1 MADTYVN
8 TQGFS
13 PVDTRQ
19 LMRQADAFSRSHD
32 VVGDAGFNKALGI
45 AQDVMSLAGPA
56 IGAATPYMGRM
67 GAAVATAA
75 ISGVAGSNGQ
85 IFAPG
90 LNTSPTSNF
99 ASYGG
104 AGKMLSMPGTAPG
117 YPGAG
122 GASGMPGTAPGFP
135 GGGGAPGMNPMGGQ
149 DVSQFDSQINSMM
162 NNNLT
167 FLALQTKV
175 QNVSQV
181 SQMMSNIAKTDS
193 DAKLNAIR
201 NVRS

>member
-1 MADTYVN
+1 MADTYVTN
-8 TQGFS
+8 QGFS

-32 VVGDAGFNKALGI
+32 VVGDAGFNKALGV
-45 AQDVMSLAGPA
+45 AQDVMSLAGPT
-56 IGAATPYMGRM
+56 IGAAAPFMGM
-67 GAAVATAA
+67 KGAAITGAAVSAFAGP
-75 ISGVAGSNGQ
+75 SGQLGT
-85 IFAPG
+85 PG
-90 LNTSPTSNF
+90 FSPTGSTV
-99 ASYGG
+99 AYG
-104 AGKMLSMPGTAPG
+104 AGKALSMPGTAPG

-122 GASGMPGTAPGFP
+122 ASGGMPGSAPGFP
-135 GGGGAPGMNPMGGQ
+135 GGSTGLNPMGGQ
-149 DVSQFDSQINSMM
+149 DASQFDSQINSMM

>member
-1 MADTYVN
+1 MADTYVTN
-8 TQGFS
+8 QGLS

-19 LMRQADAFSRSHD
+19 LMRQNEAFTKNMD
-32 VVGDAGFNKALGI
+32 YQGDAGFNKALGV
-45 AQDVMSLAGPA
+45 AQDVLSMAGPA
-56 IGAATPYMGRM
+56 IGAATPFMGKM

-75 ISGVAGSNGQ
+75 ISGVPGNNGQ
-85 IFAPG
+85 IMTPG
-90 LNTSPTSNF
+90 LANYSTGT
-99 ASYGG
+99 
-104 AGKMLSMPGTAPG
+104 GKMLSMPGTAPG
-117 YPGAG
+117 FPGSGGAPGAPM
-122 GASGMPGTAPGFP
+122 GAPPGFP
-135 GGGGAPGMNPMGGQ
+135 GSSGSTSSLMPGNAGTDP
-149 DVSQFDSQINSMM
+149 SQFNSQIDSMM